1 MSFLTW
7 NLFYWCYAIFVEYIV
22 LMNPS
27 LWHFWYWISL
37 SNSIVIMDYG
47 QEDEK
52 KSSNQW
58 IDVFV
63 SVYIFTPAF
72 RERRF
77 STPLN
82 STGYQGPRFVPP
94 DHLLLDSAPNLRPLI
109 SRWEINKFKHF
120 WYKSVRILEALK
132 LLFQQFLNL
141 SSSQRDMSGPR
152 LGALSNNKWSGGS
165 YGPIACLNFNL

>member
-1 MSFLTW
+1 
-7 NLFYWCYAIFVEYIV
+7 
-22 LMNPS
+22 
-27 LWHFWYWISL
+27 
-37 SNSIVIMDYG
+37 MDYG

-94 DHLLLDSAPNLRPLI
+94 DHLLLDSAPN
-109 SRWEINKFKHF
+109 
-120 WYKSVRILEALK
+120 RILEALK